1 VIATWVDACSTEE
14 LPDGSR
20 RLLRTGGCEIALF
33 NVLDRIYA
41 LDDSC
46 PHQGSSLVVGK
57 LEGTT
62 VMCRAHGLR
71 FDLATGCMRS
81 SLPLRVRTY
90 PVRVEGDRVLI
101 DIASP
106 ERPAGELQIQRGTCN
121 ACAAEPGESQ

>member
-1 VIATWVDACSTEE
+1 MATWVDACSTEE
-14 LPDGSR
+14 LPEGSR

-33 NVLDRIYA
+33 NVQHSVYA
-41 LDDSC
+41 IDDSC

-90 PVRVEGDRVLI
+90 PVRFEGGHVFI

-106 ERPAGELQIQRGTCN
+106 ERPASEFQTQCGTRN
-121 ACAAEPGESQ
+121 TCAAATGESQ

>member
-1 VIATWVDACSTEE
+1 MATWVDAGSVEE

-33 NVLDRIYA
+33 NVQDRVYA

-57 LEGTT
+57 VEGTT
-62 VMCRAHGLR
+62 VTCRAHGLH

-90 PVRVEGDRVLI
+90 PVRVEGGRVLI
-101 DIASP
+101 AIASP
-106 ERPAGELQIQRGTCN
+106 ERPASEFQTQCGTRN

>member
-1 VIATWVDACSTEE
+1 MATWVDACNTEE

-33 NVLDRIYA
+33 NVQDRVYA
-41 LDDSC
+41 IDDSC

-57 LEGTT
+57 VEGTR

-71 FDLATGCMRS
+71 FDLATGCLRS

-90 PVRVEGDRVLI
+90 PVRVEGGRVLI
-101 DIASP
+101 DVAAS
-106 ERPAGELQIQRGTCN
+106 ERPSGEFQTQCGARNGYAAGT
-121 ACAAEPGESQ
+121 GESQ

>member
-1 VIATWVDACSTEE
+1 MATWVDAGSVGE

-33 NVLDRIYA
+33 NVHDRVYA

-62 VMCRAHGLR
+62 VTCRAHGLR

-90 PVRVEGDRVLI
+90 PVRVDGGRVQV
-101 DIASP
+101 DIAT
-106 ERPAGELQIQRGTCN
+106 EHQKEL
-121 ACAAEPGESQ
+121 